1 MRFTINIDCTPQ
13 EARSFFGMPD
23 VEPLN
28 EMIVDEMTRRA
39 KDNIDTLADPERLV
53 AQWVQMGGKGMDAFK
68 GMFGAAASAA
78 TSAASGAASKAS
90 GGTSKK

>member
-28 EMIVDEMTRRA
+28 NMVVAEMTRRA
-39 KDNIDTLADPERLV
+39 KDQMDTLADPERLV
-53 AQWVQMGGKGMDAFK
+53 AQWMEMSGKGMDALQ
-68 GMFGAAASAA
+68 GMFGAAM
-78 TSAASGAASKAS
+78 SGAAAP
-90 GGTSKK
+90 KKK